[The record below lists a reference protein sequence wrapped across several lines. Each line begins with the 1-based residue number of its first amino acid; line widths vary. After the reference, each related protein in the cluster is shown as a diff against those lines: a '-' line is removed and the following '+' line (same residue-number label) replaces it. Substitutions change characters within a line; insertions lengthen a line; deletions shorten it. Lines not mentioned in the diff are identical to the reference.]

1 MNKKELIDMVSMK
14 RELTKKDAE
23 MLVNTVFDTMVDSM
37 VEGEK
42 VVISGF
48 GTFKINERQERK
60 GVSPKT
66 KNEIIIPACRA
77 VTFKPS
83 NRLKEAMNNSLIQ
96 DLQDLY

>member
-1 MNKKELIDMVSMK
+1 MNKKELINVVSNK

-23 MLVNTVFDTMVDSM
+23 MLVNTVFDTMIETM
-37 VEGEK
+37 IEGEK

-48 GTFKINERQERK
+48 GTFKINERHERK

-66 KNEIIIPACRA
+66 KDEITIPACRA

-83 NRLKEAMNNSLIQ
+83 NRLKDAMNESLLN
-96 DLQDLY
+96 DL

>member
-1 MNKKELIDMVSMK
+1 MNKKELIDIVSNK
-14 RELTKKDAE
+14 REMTKKDAE
-23 MLVNTVFDTMVDSM
+23 MLVNTVFDTMVETM

-48 GTFKINERQERK
+48 GTFRINERQERK

-66 KNEIIIPACRA
+66 KDEITIPACRA

-83 NRLKEAMNNSLIQ
+83 NRLKEAMNDSLTQ
-96 DLQDLY
+96 ES